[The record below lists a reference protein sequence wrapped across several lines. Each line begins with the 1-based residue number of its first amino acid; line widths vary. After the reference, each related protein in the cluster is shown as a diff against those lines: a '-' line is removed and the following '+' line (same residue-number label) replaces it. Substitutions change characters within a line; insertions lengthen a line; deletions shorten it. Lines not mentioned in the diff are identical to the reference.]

1 MCTCRKPFC
10 WANNMVR
17 FKIMKNTCTC
27 ILLRLTTDNMN
38 LIDLPVPIKKSII
51 KYLPQQALINLSLAN
66 FEFYQP
72 CLQQLYKN
80 ITIQYNP
87 PLRPNE
93 KTVKRL
99 PRLYKNSYI
108 RVQQSRW
115 QGGEQGI
122 ELENDLCEV
131 GCVTTIDDYQSGI
144 DRVHQTDTY

>member
-1 MCTCRKPFC
+1 
-10 WANNMVR
+10 
-17 FKIMKNTCTC
+17 
-27 ILLRLTTDNMN
+27 MN

-51 KYLPQQALINLSLAN
+51 KYLPQQALINLSLTN

-80 ITIQYNP
+80 ITIQYDP

-115 QGGEQGI
+115 QGGE
-122 ELENDLCEV
+122 
-131 GCVTTIDDYQSGI
+131 
-144 DRVHQTDTY
+144 

>member
-1 MCTCRKPFC
+1 
-10 WANNMVR
+10 
-17 FKIMKNTCTC
+17 
-27 ILLRLTTDNMN
+27 MN

-144 DRVHQTDTY
+144 DRVHQTDTRIRRII

>member
-1 MCTCRKPFC
+1 K
-10 WANNMVR
+10 
-17 FKIMKNTCTC
+17 KNTCTC

-93 KTVKRL
+93 KDREKDFQDSTRTVIYGFSNPVLHDRGWK
-99 PRLYKNSYI
+99 I
-108 RVQQSRW
+108 TRW
-115 QGGEQGI
+115 
-122 ELENDLCEV
+122 
-131 GCVTTIDDYQSGI
+131 
-144 DRVHQTDTY
+144 

>member
-1 MCTCRKPFC
+1 
-10 WANNMVR
+10 
-17 FKIMKNTCTC
+17 
-27 ILLRLTTDNMN
+27 MN

-93 KTVKRL
+93 KTVKKTSKTL
-99 PRLYKNSYI
+99 QEQLYTGSAI
-108 RVQQSRW
+108 QMARW
-115 QGGEQGI
+115 
-122 ELENDLCEV
+122 
-131 GCVTTIDDYQSGI
+131 
-144 DRVHQTDTY
+144 